1 MLRYYI
7 NKRGKMKPVKVIQIG
22 TAHDHASAAIKT
34 LRALPDH
41 FELIGICEPE
51 SEYLPKLKK
60 SYYNDLKLYTLDE
73 ALKISDLEAVVI
85 ESSEETA
92 THYAQLFA
100 DKGIHVYMDKPG
112 THGYDSFEKL
122 VNTLRSKNLILH
134 MGYMYRYNPM
144 IKKSLEMVKSG
155 ELGEI
160 YSVEAHMSVH
170 HPKEKREWLSKH
182 KGGMMYFLG
191 CHDIDLVLQF
201 MGAEPQEVISLNTAT
216 GQDGVECEDF
226 GFAVLKY
233 ANGSS
238 FVKSCAAEYNG
249 YDRRQLV
256 VCGTRGTIELRPI
269 ESKVKDQT
277 QSVQKQYTRGRFT
290 TDANEL
296 PCFSNCDEW
305 EDSEAYDR
313 YEELFK
319 TFAEEVRGSRINP
332 YTYDYELSLFRTLMK
347 CCNYDN

>member
-1 MLRYYI
+1 MR
-7 NKRGKMKPVKVIQIG
+7 PVKVIQIG
-22 TAHDHASAAIKT
+22 TFPFNH
-34 LRALPDH
+34 ALPAILTMKALPEY
-41 FELIGICEPE
+41 FEILGICEPDKK
-51 SEYLPKLKK
+51 YLNRLEKEQ
-60 SYYNDLKLYTLDE
+60 YNDLTRYTLDE
-73 ALKISDLEAVVI
+73 ALACPELEAVVI
-85 ESSEETA
+85 ESDLMTE

-100 DKGIHVYMDKPG
+100 DKGVHIYLDKPG

-122 VNTLRSKNLILH
+122 VNTLRAKELVLH

-144 IKKSLEMVKSG
+144 IKRALDMVKRG

-170 HPKEKREWLSKH
+170 HNKAYHEWLGEH
-182 KGGMMYFLG
+182 KGGMMYYLG
-191 CHDIDLVLQF
+191 CHDIDLILQF
-201 MGAEPQEVISLNTAT
+201 MGKEPDTVIPLNAAT
-216 GQDGVECEDF
+216 HQYGIDCEDF

-233 ANGSS
+233 ENGSS

-347 CCNYDN
+347 CCNYDS